1 MVDRSAGHGEPA
13 WAGSVSGMSGSSA
26 RADGFRTL
34 ADQLRAWPD
43 ERLARL
49 LRERPDLATPAPHD
63 FGQLAARAAT
73 RASLLRTLD
82 LLTRLELYVLD
93 ALVVTG
99 PTTPDELAT
108 AVHAEPVRVRAAL
121 DRLLDLTLAWES
133 PQGLRALSGAAD
145 GLAAGAAAGVSGLR
159 PRSAEPRSRAEVD
172 TLLGELSEAARALLE
187 HVADHGGEAT
197 TGTAR
202 HTVLPEEAR
211 TPSEELLARRLLVPR
226 GGGTVVLPGE
236 VGLALRR
243 GRTTLEPVDDEP
255 HLVTTERAQSM
266 VDRVAAGA
274 AFEAV
279 RRIELLLD
287 QWGTTPPTT
296 LRSGGLG
303 VRDLKATALALHVSE
318 PVAALIV
325 EVAAA
330 AGLLASGPAPDG
342 NLAWLPTD
350 VFDAWTT
357 RPVEE
362 RWTTIVRAWL
372 DSPRLPGLVGSR
384 DPAGKPWNALTPELS
399 ALGQV
404 ESRRMALEVLAELPQ
419 GQVLAAGT
427 GLPSLVARVA
437 WLRPRRPRTRVQ
449 QVGWAVEEAAALGV
463 SGLDGLASYTRTLLV
478 GDDAATH
485 ATLGELLPHPVDHVL
500 IQADLTAVAP
510 GPLESGLART
520 LQLLADV
527 ESRGGATVYR
537 FTPASVRRTL
547 DAGWSAAEVHD
558 FVSQVSRTPV
568 PQPLTYLVDDTART
582 FGTVR
587 VGHAESFLRAD
598 DEAALTELLH
608 HPKATTLGLRRI
620 APTVLISTTPIDV
633 LLPRLREL
641 GAAPVVESADGTVHV
656 ARPDLLRAR
665 RPRGGRPDG
674 LRRAHESAQVAQVVN
689 AVRSGDRAAVS
700 RPTAAT
706 ATLSPSGSLAALRE
720 AVEAG
725 ATVLIDYVDNHGSRS
740 ERLVDPQRVEGG
752 WLTAHDHRS
761 DDDRTFAV
769 HRITAVKAV
778 DRRP

>member
-1 MVDRSAGHGEPA
+1 
-13 WAGSVSGMSGSSA
+13 MSGSST

-43 ERLARL
+43 ERLTRL
-49 LRERPDLATPAPHD
+49 LLERPDLATPAPHD
-63 FGQLAARAAT
+63 FGQLASRAAT

-82 LLTRLELYVLD
+82 LLTRLELSVLD
-93 ALVVTG
+93 ALVVAG
-99 PTTPDELAT
+99 HTTREELRSL
-108 AVHAEPVRVRAAL
+108 VHADPSLVDGAL

-133 PQGLRALSGAAD
+133 PQGLRALSGAAE
-145 GLAAGAAAGVSGLR
+145 GLAGGTAAGLSGLR
-159 PRSAEPRSRAEVD
+159 PRSSDPLPPAEVER
-172 TLLGELSEAARALLE
+172 LLGELSDQARLLLE

-202 HTVLPEEAR
+202 HTVLPEDAR
-211 TPSEELLARRLLVPR
+211 TPPEELLARRLLVPR
-226 GGGTVVLPGE
+226 SGGVVVLPGE
-236 VGLALRR
+236 VGLALRG
-243 GRTTLEPVDDEP
+243 GRTTREPVDDEP
-255 HLVTTERAQSM
+255 ELVASDRAQAM

-287 QWGTTPPTT
+287 QWGSTPPHA

-303 VRDLKATALALHVSE
+303 VRDLKATALALHVTE
-318 PVAALIV
+318 AQAALIM

-330 AGLLASGPAPDG
+330 AGLLASGSDADG
-342 NLAWLPTD
+342 NLAWMPTD
-350 VFDAWTT
+350 AFDAWTA
-357 RPVEE
+357 RPVAE

-372 DSPRLPGLVGSR
+372 ESSRMPGLVGSR
-384 DPAGKPWNALTPELS
+384 DPAGKPWNALTPEL
-399 ALGQV
+399 AAHGQV
-404 ESRRMALEVLAELPQ
+404 ESRRMALDVLAELPE
-419 GQVLAAGT
+419 GRVLASGT

-437 WLRPRRPRTRVQ
+437 WLRPRRPRTRPQ
-449 QVGWAVEEAAALGV
+449 QVGWAIEEAAALGV
-463 SGLDGLASYTRTLLV
+463 TGLDGLASYARTLLA

-485 ATLGELLPHPVDHVL
+485 AILEELLPRPVDHVL

-510 GPLESGLART
+510 GPLESGPART

-537 FTPASVRRTL
+537 FTSASVRRAL
-547 DAGWSAAEVHD
+547 DSGWSAAEIHE
-558 FVSQVSRTPV
+558 FVGSVSRTPV

-587 VGHAESFLRAD
+587 IGHAEAFLRAD

-608 HPKATTLGLRRI
+608 HPKAASLGLRRI
-620 APTVLISTTPIDV
+620 APTVLVSATPIDV

-656 ARPDLLRAR
+656 ARPDLRRAR
-665 RPRGGRPDG
+665 RPRGGRADG
-674 LRRAHESAQVAQVVN
+674 LRRAHESAHVAQVVG
-689 AVRSGDRAAVS
+689 AVRSGDRAAAS
-700 RPTAAT
+700 RPAT
-706 ATLSPSGSLAALRE
+706 PSATLTPSGSLAALRE
-720 AVEAG
+720 AIESG
-725 ATVLIDYVDNHGSRS
+725 TTVLIDYVDNHGSRS
-740 ERLVDPQRVEGG
+740 ERLVDPRRVEGG

-761 DDDRTFAV
+761 DDERTFAV

-778 DRRP
+778 DARP